1 MSDAEEGLIWF
12 WFGIRFILMESA
24 ERGGGFDLISVLVWF
39 WLWVLVVNSGYIDG
53 EW

>member
-12 WFGIRFILMESA
+12 WFGIRFTLMESA
-24 ERGGGFDLISVLVWF
+24 ERGGGFDLISVLV
-39 WLWVLVVNSGYIDG
+39 VNSGYIDG